1 LAVRAAAINK
11 TTRRQLLTTAICSYS
26 QRHLYANIRPTA
38 LSRPVSPA
46 MMPAL
51 FKATASVNFTSD
63 RRYFDRAC
71 LLVSSFVRS
80 LRSLR
85 CLDKLKSSF
94 HETWYSCSAS
104 VPNSTIDFSQV
115 KVKFQG
121 QNHRTENLPL
131 VIAQS

>member
-1 LAVRAAAINK
+1 MAVRAAAINK

-71 LLVSSFVRS
+71 LLVGWLVRSFVNTAAWWT
-80 LRSLR
+80 LRSMN
-85 CLDKLKSSF
+85 
-94 HETWYSCSAS
+94 TSCMR
-104 VPNSTIDFSQV
+104 
-115 KVKFQG
+115 G
-121 QNHRTENLPL
+121 
-131 VIAQS
+131 